1 MVINAFNKKLNIDN
15 ELVRMYED
23 SIRPIDSAEAEYL
36 IIGSG
41 VNENAS
47 VSDTEKALTQGIV
60 ECINLQN
67 ALPEFMV
74 TEEIRASL

>member
-1 MVINAFNKKLNIDN
+1 MVVNAFNKKLNIDN

-47 VSDTEKALTQGIV
+47 VSDTEKALAQGII

-67 ALPEFMV
+67 TLPEV
-74 TEEIRASL
+74 KLRIKQIIGE